1 MDAVSCFESENPG
14 MTRAASLNR
23 SPSGEAVRYRH
34 HRHIHCSEDRM
45 KTSTRWFWLL
55 VSFLLLLSSS
65 PLSAQQFSPTED
77 LNMTP
82 EKTTEVLKVHW
93 TFLRDVTE
101 QFFKSIE
108 KRGEFETSD
117 EFLIRVEQ
125 EKVAYNGKVDGYIKD
140 NKINKRMFGIL
151 MKANLRSYDANAGV
165 YEVTCTTP
173 VELPYDIPKLF
184 CTVPPS
190 SLVGLKD
197 TTQGGYRMS
206 KLFLKFDP
214 AFRWAVNRKVAV
226 EAKANEGSMFF
237 KLRFVLDLTQK
248 NITDKALIRIIPV
261 DVRLVDQNLRKQYWM
276 QTLR

>member
-1 MDAVSCFESENPG
+1 
-14 MTRAASLNR
+14 
-23 SPSGEAVRYRH
+23 
-34 HRHIHCSEDRM
+34 M

-55 VSFLLLLSSS
+55 VSFLLLSSSS

-82 EKTTEVLKVHW
+82 EKTTEVLKTHW

-108 KRGEFETSD
+108 KRGEFETSE
-117 EFLIRVEQ
+117 EFLTRVER
-125 EKVAYNGKVDGYIKD
+125 EKIAYNAKIEVHIKD

-151 MKANLRSYDANAGV
+151 LKANLSSFDANAGV
-165 YEVTCTTP
+165 YDVTCLTS
-173 VELPYDIPKLF
+173 VELPYDIPQLF
-184 CTVPPS
+184 CTLPPS
-190 SLVGLKD
+190 SLVELKD

-214 AFRWAVNRKVAV
+214 AFKWTVDRKVAL
-226 EAKANEGSMFF
+226 EAKANEANMYF

-261 DVRLVDQNLRKQYWM
+261 DVRLVDQNLRKQYWL